1 MTLRYDLHCH
11 STYSD
16 GLLEPA
22 DLVRRAGVR
31 GVDVLALTDHD
42 ETSGLAEARSAAIDA
57 GIRLIDGSELSVS
70 WRDITLHVVALGIDP
85 DCVALQDGLETIRH
99 GRTLRAERM
108 GEELAAAGIPGA
120 YDGAMQFVTSARLV
134 SRTHF
139 ARFLVETG
147 HARDTRDV
155 FRRYLVR
162 GKPGYV
168 PHQWATLS
176 QAIGWIHVAGG
187 QAVLAHPGRY
197 EVDGKMRELLSEFR
211 DTGGDAIEVLSPSH
225 TPAQYTEFARYAR
238 VFGMLASSGSDF
250 HGPGESWADLGDMPP
265 LPAGVTPVWKDW

>member
-1 MTLRYDLHCH
+1 VTLRYDLHCH

-16 GLLEPA
+16 GLLKPA
-22 DLVRRAGVR
+22 EVARRAGVR
-31 GVDVLALTDHD
+31 GVNVLALTDHD
-42 ETSGLAEARSAAIDA
+42 ETGGLAEARTAAHEA
-57 GIRLIDGSELSVS
+57 GLRLIDGAELSVS
-70 WRDITLHVVALGIDP
+70 WRDITLHVVALRVDP
-85 DCVALQDGLETIRH
+85 DCAALRDGLETIRS
-99 GRTLRAERM
+99 GRTRRAQRM
-108 GEELAAAGIPGA
+108 GEELAGAGIPGA
-120 YDGAMQFVTSARLV
+120 FAGAMKFVTSARLV

-139 ARFLVETG
+139 ARFLVEAG
-147 HARDTRDV
+147 HARDTRDC

-168 PHQWATLS
+168 AHEWATLS
-176 QAIGWIHVAGG
+176 QAIGWIHAAGG

-197 EVDGKMRELLSEFR
+197 EVQGKMRELLSEFR
-211 DTGGDAIEVLSPSH
+211 DTGGDAIEVVSGSH

>member
-1 MTLRYDLHCH
+1 MPIGTSMTLHYDLHCH

-16 GLLEPA
+16 GLLAPA
-22 DLVRRAGVR
+22 ELVQRAGVR

-42 ETSGLAEARSAAIDA
+42 ETSGLAEARSAAMDA
-57 GIRLIDGSELSVS
+57 GVRFIDGSELSVS

-85 DCVALQDGLETIRH
+85 DCAALSEGLETIRH

-108 GEELAAAGIPGA
+108 GEGLAAAGIPGA
-120 YDGAMQFVTSARLV
+120 YDGAMQFVTSARLI

-139 ARFLVETG
+139 ARFLVDTG
-147 HARDTRDV
+147 RARDTRDV

-176 QAIGWIHVAGG
+176 QAIGWIHTAGG
-187 QAVLAHPGRY
+187 QAVLAQ
-197 EVDGKMRELLSEFR
+197 
-211 DTGGDAIEVLSPSH
+211 DANE
-225 TPAQYTEFARYAR
+225 
-238 VFGMLASSGSDF
+238 
-250 HGPGESWADLGDMPP
+250 
-265 LPAGVTPVWKDW
+265 GVCSKLTAAV